1 MTTFKEHFYLI
12 SNACANIHEDN
23 SLVSFKNTLPK
34 KFETDRNEGFE
45 LAISSI
51 GISNNFKNI
60 PNPPNNLPNF
70 IVTNCFETAGLCEN
84 DEGITNPCDLP
95 KDFDANIDI
104 LTQNKFISGVH
115 EFDYSGGITTD
126 CKWFGYTFENKSY
139 SLLEIQDFFSNMTKE
154 VNKHISGATFEFTD
168 NYRLKITSSLKAF
181 SPSKFWFLMHKSTVE
196 NFNFQNTS
204 LSKLTPTTEYVE
216 VSDEPN
222 FASNKLLRKYFI
234 KDQEYFVYKIQ
245 TTSSSTEI
253 LTEEGDRKRSYSRD
267 FLISNEAK
275 NILDKKYPHVIRVLS
290 DNITPQIFNG
300 SYSKDLIVFSPDFE
314 TEKPYTYI
322 EFPLKQY
329 VPVSNTTLDLFSIRI
344 VDENNYPIQLLPGP
358 ATVLKM
364 DLRNRFFN
372 KKTYNVRLTSG
383 VSKEYPDNN
392 NSIFKVKL
400 YELPPLDRSYRVTIT
415 SISHPNTYSTFL
427 KDENSRAVY
436 FKEQTDA
443 KRGVKVILPGDG
455 ILTEEE
461 IVSIINEQLK
471 KAKIGSANLIENK
484 CVFTF
489 ESPQIFMLAS
499 NNLLKVLGYDETYNQ
514 NVKATKIYLVA
525 DKSTFNVEASKYDH
539 LMLMENNSITMTNR
553 MNLTILQPNYIM
565 VYTNIV
571 SKTIVGGAMSNILK
585 LLPIHY
591 TTDNYVM
598 SEFKHKE
605 YYELQNTEI
614 DTVEIQLRAHDG
626 EPINFN
632 GSKDIIINL
641 EFSNF
646 PVLSS

>member
-1 MTTFKEHFYLI
+1 
-12 SNACANIHEDN
+12 
-23 SLVSFKNTLPK
+23 
-34 KFETDRNEGFE
+34 
-45 LAISSI
+45 
-51 GISNNFKNI
+51 
-60 PNPPNNLPNF
+60 
-70 IVTNCFETAGLCEN
+70 
-84 DEGITNPCDLP
+84 
-95 KDFDANIDI
+95 
-104 LTQNKFISGVH
+104 
-115 EFDYSGGITTD
+115 
-126 CKWFGYTFENKSY
+126 
-139 SLLEIQDFFSNMTKE
+139 
-154 VNKHISGATFEFTD
+154 
-168 NYRLKITSSLKAF
+168 
-181 SPSKFWFLMHKSTVE
+181 
-196 NFNFQNTS
+196 
-204 LSKLTPTTEYVE
+204 
-216 VSDEPN
+216 
-222 FASNKLLRKYFI
+222 
-234 KDQEYFVYKIQ
+234 
-245 TTSSSTEI
+245 
-253 LTEEGDRKRSYSRD
+253 
-267 FLISNEAK
+267 
-275 NILDKKYPHVIRVLS
+275 
-290 DNITPQIFNG
+290 
-300 SYSKDLIVFSPDFE
+300 
-314 TEKPYTYI
+314 
-322 EFPLKQY
+322 
-329 VPVSNTTLDLFSIRI
+329 
-344 VDENNYPIQLLPGP
+344 
-358 ATVLKM
+358 
-364 DLRNRFFN
+364 
-372 KKTYNVRLTSG
+372 
-383 VSKEYPDNN
+383 
-392 NSIFKVKL
+392 
-400 YELPPLDRSYRVTIT
+400 
-415 SISHPNTYSTFL
+415 
-427 KDENSRAVY
+427 
-436 FKEQTDA
+436 
-443 KRGVKVILPGDG
+443 LPGDG
-455 ILTEEE
+455 IFTEEQ

-514 NVKATKIYLVA
+514 TVKATKIYLVA